1 MLIDIDRPLTQAVLT
16 FAYLAP
22 GVLALGVDDAAG
34 EGLATG
40 LGLFAGAFT
49 VALGE
54 GDVDAFGAFESLTG
68 SVAQPAA
75 NAMEAIVK
83 SRSAVRL
90 IMLMFGALISFAS
103 CQQD

>member
-1 MLIDIDRPLTQAVLT
+1 
-16 FAYLAP
+16 
-22 GVLALGVDDAAG
+22 LALGDDDAAG
-34 EGLATG
+34 DGLATG

-49 VALGE
+49 VAPGE
-54 GDVDAFGAFESLTG
+54 GDADAFGVFESLTG

-90 IMLMFGALISFAS
+90 IMLVFGVLICFAS